1 MSTEKESTDFRYKD
15 VLEKGRPQ
23 HAPTDHFRIRHP
35 SMPCSKRAKIFAP
48 FDALRGFNEMVKSK
62 EIHYIQKRA
71 LSEYELE
78 ELDRKLAELQE
89 LTYNGTIRREHPL
102 ILTVTYFKL
111 CEDPKNDAYHSA
123 GTYETITGICH
134 GISPDKTIRV
144 DQTRIP
150 IADIVSMKY

>member
-1 MSTEKESTDFRYKD
+1 
-15 VLEKGRPQ
+15 
-23 HAPTDHFRIRHP
+23 
-35 SMPCSKRAKIFAP
+35 
-48 FDALRGFNEMVKSK
+48 MVKSK

-78 ELDRKLAELQE
+78 ELDRKLAELQA
-89 LTYNGTIRREHPL
+89 LTYNGTIRREHPVK
-102 ILTVTYFKL
+102 LTVTYFKR
-111 CEDPKNDAYHSA
+111 CEDPDNDAYLSA

-134 GISPDKTIRV
+134 RISPDKTIRV